1 MFSLQRALGN
11 DDKFFKLMEG
21 SAEEARASIRCLVSL
36 ARHPDASE
44 TFDPFAEIRRKDKR
58 LTQELSEY
66 LCKTFVTPLERE
78 DIEALSNALYKIP
91 KTAEK
96 FGERLLLAPHH
107 AKGADLAKRM
117 TMLEQAADTVVL
129 LVKELRKGVDLETVK
144 KQNDQLQHIE
154 SEADDLMTWS
164 LDELYHGDH
173 SAVRIVYLKDLYELL
188 ERVFDRCRDVGN
200 LVFHIVLK
208 HS

>member
-1 MFSLQRALGN
+1 MSYATLGE
-11 DDKFFKLMEG
+11 MCVQERVAIARG
-21 SAEEARASIRCLVSL
+21 SA
-36 ARHPDASE
+36 DAG
-44 TFDPFAEIRRKDKR
+44 R
-58 LTQELSEY
+58 LPY
-66 LCKTFVTPLERE
+66 L
-78 DIEALSNALYKIP
+78 
-91 KTAEK
+91 
-96 FGERLLLAPHH
+96 G
-107 AKGADLAKRM
+107 
-117 TMLEQAADTVVL
+117 
-129 LVKELRKGVDLETVK
+129 
-144 KQNDQLQHIE
+144 LQHIE